1 MCRVLAYAQSHQ
13 WLFVSQPTN
22 NSLYPGFGIKK
33 VVESVKNKKKKI
45 SYLIMLDKF
54 N

>member
-33 VVESVKNKKKKI
+33 VDKCVKKSKQI
-45 SYLIMLDKF
+45 FSLIMLDKF
-54 N
+54 D

>member
-33 VVESVKNKKKKI
+33 VVESVKNNKKI
-45 SYLIMLDKF
+45 FYLIMLDKF